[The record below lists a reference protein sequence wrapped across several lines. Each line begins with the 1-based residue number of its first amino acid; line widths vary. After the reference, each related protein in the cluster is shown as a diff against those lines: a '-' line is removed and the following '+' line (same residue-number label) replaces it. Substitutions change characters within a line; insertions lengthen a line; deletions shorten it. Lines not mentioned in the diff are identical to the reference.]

1 MRWAWPLAALALSC
15 ACLES
20 SFGFC
25 GASPFISA
33 SRGGGR
39 PWDDVAV
46 AARRQWTKLQA
57 VSKVSASGG
66 CSVIMGA
73 DPESTSRLCDR
84 SCIPVRELS
93 CSCRLCQELPLSIR
107 SCLAPVGP
115 DPRRLCYAL
124 AGDLQELQQLAGSDS
139 MAPQA
144 SRLVNL
150 GPVPPG
156 ELQGEAGLGAG
167 LQ

>member
-1 MRWAWPLAALALSC
+1 MMGGDP
-15 ACLES
+15 E
-20 SFGFC
+20 
-25 GASPFISA
+25 GAS
-33 SRGGGR
+33 
-39 PWDDVAV
+39 
-46 AARRQWTKLQA
+46 
-57 VSKVSASGG
+57 
-66 CSVIMGA
+66 
-73 DPESTSRLCDR
+73 RLGDR

-93 CSCRLCQELPLSIR
+93 RSCRLCQELPLSIR

-124 AGDLQELQQLAGSDS
+124 AGDLQELQQLAAGSDS